1 MQTHRDSVQQYMKSR
16 GPRYRFQ
23 LMSKS
28 TGRSDSLWLAAYFL
42 SRRTVR
48 PASGGRTKPPSV
60 LGCVKWADAYDRFYD
75 ACGQGRTRQQFR
87 NTLKNAR
94 DLFDSH
100 LPSGRIGWLNK
111 DGSPGNLT
119 SIASEIWERWS
130 DRSVEQLDEAAL
142 DLSFQGRVEAVSE
155 RFMPRGLD
163 PAPATVD
170 SVLVSATP
178 ARDRSEASG
187 SRSLRRSAVSKQ
199 IGDAAE
205 LIVKNHLERSL
216 AADTR
221 QTLIHLA
228 AIGETPGYDLRY
240 GSEESFVAVE
250 VKGTTGP
257 SMQAFELTRNEMRAA
272 EQLGDRYHLYLVAN
286 VGTAQPKLQQ
296 LSDIAGLLRSG
307 AFESEP
313 LAYSIRQLPPAPN
326 LL

>member
-1 MQTHRDSVQQYMKSR
+1 
-16 GPRYRFQ
+16 
-23 LMSKS
+23 
-28 TGRSDSLWLAAYFL
+28 
-42 SRRTVR
+42 
-48 PASGGRTKPPSV
+48 V

-119 SIASEIWERWS
+119 SIAAEIWERWS
-130 DRSVEQLDEAAL
+130 HRSVEQLDEAAL

-307 AFESEP
+307 AQP